1 MLRGK
6 NVVIGVCGGIAAYK
20 VVEVVSRLRK
30 LSANVFVVMTEHGTK
45 FVTPLTFQSISHN
58 PVYTNMFEVPDEWDI
73 EHISLA
79 NKADIMLIAPATANI
94 IGKIASGI
102 ADDMLTTT
110 LLATKAPVVLAPAM
124 NYNMYDNEI
133 VQENISKLKKK
144 GFYVLEPEVGMM
156 AEGSEGKGRLPEP
169 SKIVD
174 ALTEILNQKKNMKD
188 LKVLITAG
196 PTKEAI
202 DPVRF
207 ISNNSS
213 GKMGYSIAGAA
224 AKRGADV
231 VLVSGPVDLTV
242 PYGVKVIDVISADEM
257 FDEVLKN
264 YTIADV
270 IIMSAAVAD
279 YKSSEA
285 KQSKIKKSDENI
297 SVQLVKNKDIASEIG
312 KIKDNRIH
320 VGFAAETDDL
330 IKNAKYKLEEKN
342 FDLIAAND
350 LTLDGAGFGCDTNII
365 KLINKDGGIIDL
377 PLMTKDRAADF
388 ILDEVLKLI
397 QTKDEN
403 K

>member
-1 MLRGK
+1 MLKGK

-58 PVYTNMFEVPDEWDI
+58 PVYTDMFAVPDEWDI

-79 NKADIMLIAPATANI
+79 NRADIVLIAPATANV
-94 IGKIASGI
+94 IGKIANGI

-124 NYNMYDNEI
+124 NYNMYDNDI
-133 VQENISKLKKK
+133 VQENISKLKNS
-144 GFYVLEPEVGMM
+144 GFYILEPEVGKM

-188 LKVLITAG
+188 LNVLITAG

-224 AKRGADV
+224 AKRGANV
-231 VLVSGPVDLTV
+231 VLVSGPVDLTA
-242 PYGVKVIDVISADEM
+242 PFGLKVIDVISADEM
-257 FDEVLKN
+257 YDEVLKN
-264 YTIADV
+264 YAIADV

-279 YKSSEA
+279 YKSSEI
-285 KQSKIKKSDENI
+285 KQSKMKKNDENI
-297 SVQLVKNKDIASEIG
+297 LVELVKNKDIAAEIG
-312 KIKDNRIH
+312 KIKDHRIH

-330 IKNAKYKLEEKN
+330 IRNAKSKLEEKN
-342 FDLIAAND
+342 FDMIAAND

-365 KLINKDGGIIDL
+365 KLINKNGGIIDL
-377 PLMTKDRAADF
+377 PLMTKDRAADI
-388 ILDEVLKLI
+388 ILDEVLKLMA
-397 QTKDEN
+397 TKDDN